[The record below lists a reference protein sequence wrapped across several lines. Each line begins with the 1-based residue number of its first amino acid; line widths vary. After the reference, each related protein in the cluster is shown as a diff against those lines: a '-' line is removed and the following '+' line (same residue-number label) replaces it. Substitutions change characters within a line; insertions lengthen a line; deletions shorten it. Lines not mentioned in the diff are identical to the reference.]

1 MLPLFGSPWRGSGP
15 PGRLPQPSLGR
26 RGRASGGT
34 AKGRGLALSSRAR
47 PGAGWAGGPGAGPG
61 QGRPTLLARGL
72 RCLQF
77 GAAGGRGRVWVSVR
91 RSLGASLPGDAAAL
105 ADISCQPLSPGAAPP
120 TGTTHPLP
128 GSEPR
133 VPRPFPPPHARR
145 RAYFTDLSQG
155 TPYPESSSL
164 SQVLVHV
171 ILPSP
176 IFPWVALIILIIDAF
191 RAPTGFR
198 TAGWYTL

>member
-26 RGRASGGT
+26 RGRTGGG
-34 AKGRGLALSSRAR
+34 AARGRGLALGSGAR

-61 QGRPTLLARGL
+61 RGRPTLLLARGL

-77 GAAGGRGRVWVSVR
+77 GAAGGRERVWVSVR

-133 VPRPFPPPHARR
+133 VPWPLLPPPPPHTHTLR
-145 RAYFTDLSQG
+145 LPMCILG
-155 TPYPESSSL
+155 GSL
-164 SQVLVHV
+164 PRY
-171 ILPSP
+171 PSP
-176 IFPWVALIILIIDAF
+176 
-191 RAPTGFR
+191 
-198 TAGWYTL
+198 

>member
-26 RGRASGGT
+26 RGRTGGG
-34 AKGRGLALSSRAR
+34 AARGRGLALGSGAR

-61 QGRPTLLARGL
+61 RGRPTLLLARGL

-77 GAAGGRGRVWVSVR
+77 GAAGGRERVWVSVR

-133 VPRPFPPPHARR
+133 VPWPLLPPPPHIHTPYACRC
-145 RAYFTDLSQG
+145 AYSVALSPG
-155 TPYPESSSL
+155 TPHPESSSL
-164 SQVLVHV
+164 SR
-171 ILPSP
+171 SWSMSA
-176 IFPWVALIILIIDAF
+176 FSALFSHGLH
-191 RAPTGFR
+191 
-198 TAGWYTL
+198 

>member
-26 RGRASGGT
+26 RGRAGGG
-34 AKGRGLALSSRAR
+34 AARGRGLELGSRAQ

-61 QGRPTLLARGL
+61 RGHPTLLARGL
-72 RCLQF
+72 CCLQF

-105 ADISCQPLSPGAAPP
+105 TDISCQPLSPGAAPP

-128 GSEPR
+128 GPSHECPGR
-133 VPRPFPPPHARR
+133 SPPLPSPTLANVH
-145 RAYFTDLSQG
+145 TLLLGLSPG

-164 SQVLVHV
+164 SRSWSMSFFSTLF
-171 ILPSP
+171 SP
-176 IFPWVALIILIIDAF
+176 GL
-191 RAPTGFR
+191 R
-198 TAGWYTL
+198 